1 MMNAWLEIVGVIG
14 VIALGAIAGRFAGR
28 LRQPYWLIGYLLPV
42 AVLGILVAA
51 RFNHSMN
58 FLRPFCWFITGRAR
72 FVTLALAATV
82 SLITL
87 LPQIRKKYQKILV
100 SSLIAVFVSL
110 FSILPFLAPIL
121 IENKL
126 SNLTTTFASD
136 GVCLQSRNY
145 TCGPAAA
152 VTALRKLGLSA
163 NEGEIAILSHTIPI
177 VGTLP
182 KCLRNAIQ
190 SRYAGQGLQS
200 EYRRF
205 DSISQ
210 LKNAGITLAVMKSA
224 ILSDHCVAVLD
235 VTDNT
240 VKIADPVSGQLTLSY
255 EQFAK
260 TWRFSGIV
268 LKRLIAKQG

>member
-1 MMNAWLEIVGVIG
+1 MNAWLEIIG
-14 VIALGAIAGRFAGR
+14 VISVIVLGVLAGRFAGR
-28 LRQPYWLIGYLLPV
+28 LREPYWLIGYLLPV
-42 AVLGILVAA
+42 AVLGILIAA
-51 RFNHSMN
+51 KFNHSIN
-58 FLRPFCWFITGRAR
+58 FLPPFCWFVTGRAR
-72 FVTLALAATV
+72 FVTIALVATV

-87 LPQIRKKYQKILV
+87 LPHIRGKYQKILV

-110 FSILPFLAPIL
+110 LSILPFLAPVL
-121 IENKL
+121 IEKKL
-126 SNLTTTFASD
+126 SNLATTFAPD
-136 GVCLQSRNY
+136 GVCLQSSNY

-152 VTALRKLGLSA
+152 VTALQKLGLTA

-177 VGTLP
+177 IGTLP

-190 SRYAGQGLQS
+190 SRYANQGLQS

-205 DSISQ
+205 ESVSQ
-210 LKNAGITLAVMKSA
+210 LKNAGVILAVMKSA

-240 VKIADPVSGQLTLSY
+240 VKIADPVSGRLTLSY

-260 TWRFSGIV
+260 AWRFSGIV
-268 LKRLIAKQG
+268 LKRRVAKQS